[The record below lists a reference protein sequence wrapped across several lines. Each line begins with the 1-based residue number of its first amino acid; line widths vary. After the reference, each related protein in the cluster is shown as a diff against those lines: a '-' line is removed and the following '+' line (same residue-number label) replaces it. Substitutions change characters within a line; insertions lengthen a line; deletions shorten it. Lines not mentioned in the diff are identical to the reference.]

1 MTTDILIRKTAPAP
15 VPDRAGEEVRVVP
28 GRACGTCSL
37 CCKVVGVEELKKP
50 IGAWCPHCVRGNG
63 CAIYDARPPSCRKFH
78 CQWLLA
84 EGLGPEWK
92 PERAK
97 FALLKSDGGHHL
109 TAFVDPGFPSAWRR
123 SPYYEN
129 LKQWATDGV
138 RNLADLHLVDV
149 MIGRRCIVILPDRD
163 VDLGILGADEMIRL
177 EPSATG
183 EVIEVRKIRRQ
194 SE

>member
-1 MTTDILIRKTAPAP
+1 MTTDILIRETAPAP
-15 VPDRAGEEVRVVP
+15 VPDRAGEGIRVVP

-37 CCKVVGVEELKKP
+37 CCKVVGVEELAKP
-50 IGAWCPHCVRGNG
+50 IGAWCLHCVRGKG
-63 CAIYDARPPSCRKFH
+63 CAIYDARPPSCRRFH

-84 EGLGPEWK
+84 DGLGPEWK

-97 FALLKSDGGHHL
+97 FALLKSENGRHL

-129 LKQWATDGV
+129 LKQWAADGA
-138 RNLADLHLVDV
+138 RNLADLHLVNV
-149 MIGRRCIVILPDRD
+149 MIGPRCTVILPDRD

-177 EPSATG
+177 EPSGIG
-183 EVIEVRKIRRQ
+183 EIIEVKKIRRQ